1 MNLIRKCI
9 KDLNESNDSTS
20 LVIIPFLYDELK
32 LNSLSLETD
41 SDYYYHN
48 CLSDLWL
55 KLFTRTLNDK
65 YLLVKYLIEL
75 MPLNNDLIKLYINY
89 GTKLN
94 GPKSTLQYIYNN
106 LILNSIDNENLWI
119 L

>member
-32 LNSLSLETD
+32 LNSSSLRTD
-41 SDYYYHN
+41 SDYYYFN
-48 CLSDLWL
+48 NFLSDLWL

-89 GTKLN
+89 FIKF
-94 GPKSTLQYIYNN
+94 
-106 LILNSIDNENLWI
+106 
-119 L
+119 